1 MQQNNYQLL
10 LQKLDQFIRKYYVN
24 KLIKGSLI
32 SVGLLLISFIAFTLL
47 EYYYFKATYSSTF
60 LRKGLYY
67 SFLVLSTLTLGS
79 LVFKPLLQYFS
90 LGKVISHKKAAQ
102 IIGAHF
108 QNVQDKLLNV
118 IQLKEQASESDTA
131 LLEASINQKTKNLK
145 PIPFSSAINLKENK
159 KHLRYALPP
168 MLLLFL
174 LLFSSNI
181 IEESTGRI
189 INNNKDFER
198 DALFNFS
205 IEKDRMQV
213 VQYSNFELE
222 VQVNGEALPDEVFVE
237 FDNYKYKLDKKSPN
251 TFSYTFIELRKDTRF
266 NLYANGLRSKYY
278 EIDVLEK
285 PQISDFEIELDYP
298 AYTARR
304 NESIKGIG
312 DLVVP
317 VGTTIN
323 WLFKSINTNKLSIQ
337 FPGETQPTATN
348 QVGEQNF
355 NLRKKILKEGRY
367 IIYISNEDLPE
378 GDSVLYSMTLIP
390 DLYPSIDVKSSTD
403 SLQDK
408 IVYFVGEASDD
419 YGLKQLNFHYSI
431 ERESQLLREDKIAMT
446 ISKGKQTTYEY
457 ILDVNTLDLQA
468 GDKLSYYFK
477 VFDNDAVNGS
487 KSAQTTVMYYKMP
500 SVEEL
505 KKTRNNQQFRDQN
518 EFGRCDQKNEKIGG
532 RCQKCAKQNFAEKR
546 NELAR
551 S

>member
-1 MQQNNYQLL
+1 
-10 LQKLDQFIRKYYVN
+10 
-24 KLIKGSLI
+24 
-32 SVGLLLISFIAFTLL
+32 
-47 EYYYFKATYSSTF
+47 
-60 LRKGLYY
+60 
-67 SFLVLSTLTLGS
+67 
-79 LVFKPLLQYFS
+79 
-90 LGKVISHKKAAQ
+90 
-102 IIGAHF
+102 
-108 QNVQDKLLNV
+108 
-118 IQLKEQASESDTA
+118 
-131 LLEASINQKTKNLK
+131 
-145 PIPFSSAINLKENK
+145 
-159 KHLRYALPP
+159 

-355 NLRKKILKEGRY
+355 NLRKKNSQRRSIHHLHKQRGSPRRRLRPLFD
-367 IIYISNEDLPE
+367 DLDP
-378 GDSVLYSMTLIP
+378 
-390 DLYPSIDVKSSTD
+390 
-403 SLQDK
+403 
-408 IVYFVGEASDD
+408 
-419 YGLKQLNFHYSI
+419 
-431 ERESQLLREDKIAMT
+431 
-446 ISKGKQTTYEY
+446 
-457 ILDVNTLDLQA
+457 
-468 GDKLSYYFK
+468 
-477 VFDNDAVNGS
+477 
-487 KSAQTTVMYYKMP
+487 
-500 SVEEL
+500 
-505 KKTRNNQQFRDQN
+505 
-518 EFGRCDQKNEKIGG
+518 
-532 RCQKCAKQNFAEKR
+532 
-546 NELAR
+546 
-551 S
+551 